1 MGRKKSTEPKPVAK
15 FTIFDWLK
23 EITLTKRPWESFS
36 DEQKKEFNVFMINKY
51 LSMSLEYVELVNYA
65 QFIPYSEKEKYYK
78 IYCEFIPKKNVWLK
92 YIKSSKKSFNTKL
105 TEHLATYFQCSTL
118 EAADNADLLD
128 KETIVSILVS
138 MGIEDKEIK
147 TLLK

>member
-23 EITLTKRPWESFS
+23 EITLTKRPWDSFS
-36 DEQKKEFNVFMINKY
+36 DEQKKEFNVFMINRY
-51 LSMSLEYVELVNYA
+51 LSMSSEYVELVNFT

-92 YIKSSKKSFNTKL
+92 YIKSSKKTVNTKVA
-105 TEHLATYFQCSTL
+105 EYLAVYFQCSTA
-118 EAADNADLLD
+118 EAADNADLLA
-128 KETIVSILVS
+128 KEGIVSILTS
-138 MGIEDKEIK
+138 MGVEDKEIK
-147 TLLK
+147 SLLK